1 MKRHILSQIKEDKQ
15 VAVSHSFLPPR
26 HPSSLSLSF
35 LLNFNWEA
43 SKWAAQWLRG
53 SSNKPGASALQ
64 ASEDSP
70 GPLLSGAD
78 QLKNLANSQ
87 LPHGPIWNKLKGPP
101 HYIYLYYNWLFWQFY
116 SRRFKPTTLW
126 RESFS
131 FSCGQPVKPVAFTL
145 IQWFHQQHLNIFIW
159 CRAVPVL
166 FRICPWNV
174 LFLENCDYWWL

>member
-15 VAVSHSFLPPR
+15 VVVSHSVLPPL
-26 HPSSLSLSF
+26 HLSSLSLSF

-53 SSNKPGASALQ
+53 SSNKPGASGLQ

-70 GPLLSGAD
+70 GPLLNGAD

-87 LPHGPIWNKLKGPP
+87 LPHGPIWNKFKGPL
-101 HYIYLYYNWLFWQFY
+101 HYLCLYYNWLFWQFY

-126 RESFS
+126 QVSLS
-131 FSCGQPVKPVAFTL
+131 FSCGQPVKPVAP
-145 IQWFHQQHLNIFIW
+145 IQWFHWQHSNIFLW
-159 CRAVPVL
+159 CHAVPFL
-166 FRICPWNV
+166 FTICPWNV
-174 LFLENCDYWWL
+174 LLENCDLLMIVG